1 MPLPLSRVLLA
12 LTAVAYTPSIAV
24 TGDDPPA
31 RPSFS
36 EPSFSPDRREI
47 VFASGGDIWS
57 VPTSGGDA
65 RLLVSNSATERRPFY
80 SPDGS
85 RLAFTSSRTGNGD
98 IYVLSLVSGD
108 LQRITFDDGLDLLDG
123 WSRDGKYLYFSST
136 SRDISGMND
145 VFRVNAS
152 GGTPMAV
159 AGDRYVNEYWSS
171 ASPDGHTLAITAR
184 GRASADWWRKGH
196 SHIDES
202 EIWLVNNVEPGSAGT
217 PKYSSISSG
226 GAKSEWPM
234 WSADGASLFFVSDR
248 TGNQNLWS
256 RAIAGGD
263 ARQLTNFS
271 SGRVLWPAISADGNA
286 IVFERDFGI
295 WVYDRASNIAKQ
307 IPISLRGAP
316 AGSSIDHLVLT
327 TGIRDFA
334 LSPDA
339 KKVAFLVHGEIFAA
353 SAKDGG
359 DAARVTTSA
368 GAEGQMKWAP
378 DSRRLAY
385 ASDREGVSHLFLYDF
400 GSRTETQLTRGDG
413 GDVTPQWSP
422 DGKSIAYV
430 HDAKELRV
438 IDPATKSD
446 RKVATAVLDRPP
458 FLTERA
464 IAWSPDGKWIA
475 YLAPAGGKLFGDMFV
490 VEANGGAGRPVSF
503 QPTTFSNTISWSP
516 DGTFLLTD
524 ATQRTE
530 QGQLIRVDLIPRTP
544 RFREDQFRELFPAEG
559 PRRVNPAQRPVD
571 IAQQKKPELPAAT
584 KDSSRTA
591 TDTAA
596 TRKSAV
602 KRTEIVFDG
611 VRQRSSSIPV
621 GVDVNSEVLSPDGK
635 YVLLTAS
642 AAGQQ
647 NLYVYPVDD
656 LLRDERV
663 ARQLTS
669 TSGNKNS
676 AQWSPDGKEVW
687 YLENGRISVV
697 VVESRAT
704 RSLAVNA
711 EMDVDF
717 AKEKMVAFNEA
728 WGYLRDNFF
737 DEKMNGV
744 DWNAAHETYGAQ
756 VAGARTP
763 DEMRRAMQLMVGEL
777 NSSHSGVNG
786 PPAQQPYTGRLGLRF
801 DRAEYEKSGSLKIVE
816 ITPLSAAALASR
828 IKIGDYLTGVNGQT
842 IGPRTNVDELLA
854 YRIGKQTTLSLRGP
868 GGPYEASILPVN
880 AATDKRL
887 LYRGWVEDQRE
898 YVSRASGGKLGYVHM
913 FDMSSGSLDQLQSDL
928 DAENNAKAGV
938 VIDVRNNNGGFVNS
952 YALDIFTRHGFMT
965 MQSRDQPQ
973 TPARSQLGQ
982 RALELPTV
990 LVTNMHSL
998 SDAEDFTEGYRAMKL
1013 GKVVGEPTAGWIVYT
1028 SDVGLIDGSTVR
1040 LPSTRIRGSDGRDM
1054 ENNPR
1059 PVDLQVVRPVGEGY
1073 LGKDSQLDA
1082 AVSTLMSQLGLK
1094 GN

>member
-1 MPLPLSRVLLA
+1 MPYSVSRLLLA
-12 LTAVAYTPSIAV
+12 LATVAYVRPAP
-24 TGDDPPA
+24 GAMDDPSP
-31 RPSFS
+31 RPSLS

-47 VFASGGDIWS
+47 VFASGGDLWT
-57 VPTSGGDA
+57 VPASGGEA
-65 RLLVSNSATERRPFY
+65 RLLVSNPATERRPFF

-85 RLAFTSSRTGNGD
+85 RLAFTSSRSGNGD
-98 IYVLSLVSGD
+98 VYVMTLATGELA
-108 LQRITFDDGLDLLDG
+108 RITFDDGLDLLDG
-123 WSRDGKYLYFSST
+123 WSADGKFIYFSSA

-145 VFRVNAS
+145 VFRVSAI
-152 GGTPMAV
+152 GGTPMQV
-159 AGDRYVNEYWSS
+159 AGDRYVNEYWS
-171 ASPDGHTLAITAR
+171 APSPDGRTLAITAR
-184 GRASADWWRKGH
+184 GRASADWWRKGR

-202 EIWLVNNVEPGSAGT
+202 EIWLVNNVEPGAAAT
-217 PKYSSISSG
+217 PRYSQITVG

-234 WSADGASLFFVSDR
+234 WSSDGASLFFVSDR
-248 TGNQNLWS
+248 SGNQNLWS
-256 RAIAGGD
+256 RAVSGGEP
-263 ARQLTNFS
+263 RQLTTFTG
-271 SGRVLWPAISADGNA
+271 GRVLWPAISRDGEA

-295 WVYDRASNIAKQ
+295 WVYDRASNAAHQ
-307 IPISLRGAP
+307 VAVSLRGAP
-316 AGSSIDHLVLT
+316 AGNSTDHLVLSN
-327 TGIRDFA
+327 GFRELA

-339 KKVAFLVHGEIFAA
+339 KKIVFLVHGEIFAT

-359 DAARVTTSA
+359 DAARVTNSA
-368 GAEGQMKWAP
+368 GLEGQIEWAS
-378 DSRRLAY
+378 DSRRIVY
-385 ASDREGVSHLFLYDF
+385 SSDRDGVSHLFLYDF
-400 GSRTETQLTRGDG
+400 GSRAETQLTQGGG
-413 GDVTPQWSP
+413 GDVTPRWSP

-438 IDPATKSD
+438 VDPMTKSD
-446 RKVATAVLDRPP
+446 RRITTAILDRPP
-458 FLTERA
+458 FLSERA

-475 YLAPAGGKLFGDMFV
+475 YLAPTGGKLFGNVFV
-490 VEANGGAGRPVSF
+490 VSAQSGDGRPVSF
-503 QPTTFSNTISWSP
+503 QPTTFSNTVSWSP

-530 QGQLIRVDLIPRTP
+530 AGQLIRIDMIPRTP
-544 RFREDQFRELFPAEG
+544 RFREDQFRDLFPAEG
-559 PRRVNPAQRPVD
+559 PRQVNPAQRPVD
-571 IAQQKKPELPAAT
+571 TAQQKRPEIPAKHDSTKAASDSAT
-584 KDSSRTA
+584 K
-591 TDTAA
+591 
-596 TRKSAV
+596 KSAG

-611 VRQRSSSIPV
+611 IRQRSSVIPV
-621 GVDVNSEVLSPDGK
+621 GVAVNSEILSPDGK

-642 AAGQQ
+642 SAGQQ
-647 NLYVYPVDD
+647 NLYVYPIDD

-669 TSGNKNS
+669 TSGNKNN

-697 VVESRAT
+697 GVDSRAT
-704 RSLAVNA
+704 RSVGVNA

-728 WGYLRDNFF
+728 WRYLKDNFF

-744 DWNAAHETYGAQ
+744 DWNAAHESYGAQ

-786 PPAQQPYTGRLGLRF
+786 PAPQQPYTGRLGLRF
-801 DRAEYEKSGSLKIVE
+801 DRGEYEKHGTLRIVE
-816 ITPLSAAALASR
+816 IIPLSTASLATR
-828 IKIGDYLTGVNGQT
+828 IKVGDYLTAVNGQT
-842 IGPRTNVDELLA
+842 IGLRTNVDELTS
-854 YRIGKQTTLSLRGP
+854 YRIGKQTALSLRSASGT
-868 GGPYEASILPVN
+868 YEVSVLPVN

-887 LYRGWVEDQRE
+887 LYRGWVEDQRA
-898 YVSRASGGKLGYVHM
+898 YVSRVSGGKLGYVHM
-913 FDMSSGSLDQLQSDL
+913 FDMSSGSLDQLKSDL

-952 YALDIFTRHGFMT
+952 YALDIFTRRGFMT

-998 SDAEDFTEGYRAMKL
+998 SDAEDFTEGYRSMKL
-1013 GKVVGEPTAGWIVYT
+1013 GKIVGEPTAGWIVYT

-1059 PVDLQVVRPVGEGY
+1059 PVDVQVIRPVGEGFS
-1073 LGKDSQLDA
+1073 GRDSQLDA
-1082 AVSTLMSQLGLK
+1082 AVSVLMSQLGLK
-1094 GN
+1094 N